1 MGVVYLAE
9 DPAIGRPVA
18 IKTINLDNL
27 SEDGQEQQLRDRL
40 IREARSAGILS
51 HPGIVTI
58 YDIQHFEH
66 TTAIVM
72 EYVEGVTLLDR
83 MLKSDLAPGEVL
95 GILEQ
100 TAVALDYAHSRG
112 VLHRDIK
119 PANLMFSPEG
129 LVKITDFGV
138 AKIGSQKTATSGMVM
153 GTPSYMA
160 PEQISGK
167 AVGPATDQFA
177 LGVLAFELIAGQKP
191 FAAESISSLLYN
203 IVFQDPISVR
213 TLNPT
218 LPAAAET
225 VLRKALSK
233 EPGGRYASCMEFI
246 KVLKTACETKKAWK
260 PVRTMRGSPVAV
272 PTPLPEA
279 VSVPVESQAGRPAPP
294 APQKKSMPM
303 GAAFAIGFATI
314 VAGFLTWQWT
324 QPEAKPVAEPV
335 SAPTAVPVA
344 VPTPKPAAAAPTPK
358 PNAAPVRP
366 AAPAEP
372 SLIPVEFS
380 SEPMRATVS
389 VGDLKCITPCTLDL
403 PKGDQYVR
411 ADLEGYK
418 PDIRRVRVPD
428 QLEFTFTLAKPTGGI
443 EVRGPAGATIYVNGQ
458 AWKAKAPARL
468 TLPVGTYR
476 IQLEFANGTRDAEDQ
491 VELTEGKLV
500 LIN

>member
-1 MGVVYLAE
+1 MDLGGGFPRYGYMLETVPDNLEKNPQGPVLCLKSRPLQNIGRYKVVRELGRGAMGVVYLAE

-58 YDIQHFEH
+58 YDIQHFDH

-100 TAVALDYAHSRG
+100 TAAALDYAHSRG

-160 PEQISGK
+160 PEQISNK
-167 AVGPATDQFA
+167 QVGPTTDQFS

-191 FAAESISSLLYN
+191 FAAESISGLLYN

-225 VLRKALSK
+225 VLRKALAK
-233 EPGGRYASCMEFI
+233 DAGGRYASCTEFI

-260 PVRTMRGSPVAV
+260 PVRTMRGSPV
-272 PTPLPEA
+272 
-279 VSVPVESQAGRPAPP
+279 PVEADSDAGSGFGSSGIAGWEACSPP
-294 APQKKSMPM
+294 APQQARRCRFQRRS
-303 GAAFAIGFATI
+303 
-314 VAGFLTWQWT
+314 
-324 QPEAKPVAEPV
+324 
-335 SAPTAVPVA
+335 
-344 VPTPKPAAAAPTPK
+344 
-358 PNAAPVRP
+358 
-366 AAPAEP
+366 P
-372 SLIPVEFS
+372 S
-380 SEPMRATVS
+380 
-389 VGDLKCITPCTLDL
+389 DL
-403 PKGDQYVR
+403 
-411 ADLEGYK
+411 
-418 PDIRRVRVPD
+418 RR
-428 QLEFTFTLAKPTGGI
+428 LW
-443 EVRGPAGATIYVNGQ
+443 RGS
-458 AWKAKAPARL
+458 
-468 TLPVGTYR
+468 
-476 IQLEFANGTRDAEDQ
+476 
-491 VELTEGKLV
+491 
-500 LIN
+500 